1 MSLCMP
7 MKAVEAINVSKRFGD
22 TLALDNVHTT
32 FENGVYGLVG
42 PNGSGKTTLIRI
54 MLGLQKPSSG
64 KILVLG
70 KNPLLEHD
78 KICSMIGYLREK
90 CTFPKWVSGVEYL
103 RHVAKL
109 KGVGF
114 NPDILSHPIVK
125 GDFLRRKIG
134 TYSAGMVQ
142 RLGLVQVLV
151 GDPVLIILDEPS
163 TNLDPLGRIEM
174 IQLIQE
180 LKRRDDR
187 TIIISTHILEE
198 LQQVCDFIIVI
209 YKGRIIVQDSLE
221 GFVANFSPDG
231 TLVGAYAKVMGDVS
245 A

>member
-1 MSLCMP
+1 
-7 MKAVEAINVSKRFGD
+7 MKTVEVINVSKKFGD
-22 TLALDNVHTT
+22 TLALDNVNAF
-32 FENGVYGLVG
+32 FEKGVYGLVG

-64 KILVLG
+64 KVLVLG
-70 KNPLLEHD
+70 KNPISDHD
-78 KICSMIGYLREK
+78 KIYSKIGYLREK
-90 CTFPKWVSGVEYL
+90 CAFPKWMTGVEYL
-103 RHVAKL
+103 KHVAKL
-109 KGVGF
+109 KGVDF
-114 NPDILSHPIVK
+114 NPDILSYPIVK
-125 GDFLRRKIG
+125 GDFLRKKIG

-142 RLGLVQVLV
+142 RLGLIQALI
-151 GDPVLIILDEPS
+151 GNPTLIILDEPS
-163 TNLDPLGRIEM
+163 TNLDPLGRVEM

-180 LKRRDDR
+180 IKRHDDK

-209 YKGRIIVQDSLE
+209 YKGKIIVQDALE

-231 TLVGAYAKVMGDVS
+231 TLVGAYARVMGGAS